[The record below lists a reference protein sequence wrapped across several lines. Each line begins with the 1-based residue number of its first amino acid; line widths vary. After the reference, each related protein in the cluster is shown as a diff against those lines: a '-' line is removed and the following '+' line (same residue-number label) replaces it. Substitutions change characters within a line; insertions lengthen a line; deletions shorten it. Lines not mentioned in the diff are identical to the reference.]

1 MCGRQNKKAKL
12 KEGKDEGHLSLL
24 HGDSCV
30 GDPKTVMMMKVL
42 LKDILNIK

>member
-1 MCGRQNKKAKL
+1 MKRTEESCVEDKIKKAKL

-30 GDPKTVMMMKVL
+30 GDPKTVMMMKVF
-42 LKDILNIK
+42 

>member
-1 MCGRQNKKAKL
+1 MKRTEESCVEDKAKL

-30 GDPKTVMMMKVL
+30 GDPKTVMMMKVF
-42 LKDILNIK
+42 